1 MNAAYVIIALPL
13 VGTLVLLFG
22 GRRTGDPLSGWI
34 ATIMAAGS
42 FVATVVVW
50 ASMLGRSANNRTVDK
65 NIFTWIPVDTFH
77 VNFGLQLDPLSI
89 TWCLFVTGVGG
100 LITLYSIGYMHG
112 DSSFGRFF
120 FYMNLF
126 LFSMIVLV
134 LADNYFFTFLGWE
147 GVGFCSYGLV
157 GFWFERDSA
166 AVAAKKAFV
175 TNRIGDFGFMIALFL
190 MFGHFHSFTYSSVLA
205 PLSSGS
211 ATLTNELATALG
223 LLLFLG
229 AVGKSAQIPLY
240 MWLPD
245 AMEGPTPVS
254 ALIHA
259 ATMVTA
265 GVYLMAR
272 SAPIIHFSSS
282 TQWTV
287 AIIGAATALFAAS
300 IACAQDDIK
309 RVLAY
314 STISQ
319 LGYMF
324 LAEGSGDYEAGIYH
338 TVMHAFF
345 KACLFLAAGTVI
357 HALHDEQ
364 NMKRMGGL
372 WKYLPVTR
380 WAFLS
385 GFLALAAIPPFD
397 GFWSKDQVLAAAWH
411 KSVGLW
417 IVGVITAGL
426 TAYYMSRQVMLVFSG
441 QSRWVEHN
449 NAHGAAGTVGAAHGA
464 AHDAAGTVGAAGTA
478 GVAGTVG
485 AAGTAGTAGTVGVAG
500 AAHGA
505 AGAAHEGGWAQPHES
520 PWVMGAPVVILGVLS
535 AIGWLINAPFGG
547 LDFLDKWLAPVF
559 PSTIAT
565 PYTVATGTKWTI
577 GLVATAVAITG
588 LIAGLRVWE
597 RSPFQPKLEPAVL
610 EHGWYID
617 EGVAHTVSGPL
628 AGLASA
634 FSFGVDIGFVDAT
647 INGLARLTAGTG
659 RQLRRVQTGYVR
671 NYALGIGIGAAIILF
686 YVATRVGS

>member
-1 MNAAYVIIALPL
+1 VNAAYVIVALPL
-13 VGTLVLLFG
+13 VGALVLLFG

-34 ATIMAAGS
+34 ATIMAGGS

-50 ASMLGRSANNRTVDK
+50 AALLGRTADNRTVDK
-65 NIFTWIPVDTFH
+65 NIFTWIPVDTLH
-77 VNFGLQLDPLSI
+77 VNFGLQLDPLSV

-100 LITLYSIGYMHG
+100 LITLYSIGYMRG

-134 LADNYFFTFLGWE
+134 LADNYLFTFLGWE

-175 TNRIGDFGFMIALFL
+175 VNRMGDVGFMIALFL
-190 MFGHFHSFTYSSVLA
+190 MFGHFHSFNYSAVLA
-205 PLSSGS
+205 PLSAGH

-272 SAPIIHFSSS
+272 SAPIVHFSSS
-282 TQWTV
+282 TQWTI
-287 AIIGAATALFAAS
+287 AIIGVATALFAAS

-345 KACLFLAAGTVI
+345 KACLFLAAGSVI

-372 WKYLPVTR
+372 WRYLPVTR
-380 WAFLS
+380 WAFLA

-397 GFWSKDQVLAAAWH
+397 GFWSKDDVLQAAWH
-411 KSVGLW
+411 KSPGLW
-417 IVGVITAGL
+417 VVGVITAGL

-449 NAHGAAGTVGAAHGA
+449 DAHGAAGT
-464 AHDAAGTVGAAGTA
+464 
-478 GVAGTVG
+478 
-485 AAGTAGTAGTVGVAG
+485 
-500 AAHGA
+500 
-505 AGAAHEGGWAQPHES
+505 PHES
-520 PWVMGAPVVILGVLS
+520 PWVMGLPVVVLGILSTV
-535 AIGWLINAPFGG
+535 GWLINAPFGG
-547 LDFLDKWLAPVF
+547 LDYLNKWLAPVF
-559 PSTIAT
+559 PAT
-565 PYTVATGTKWTI
+565 VVTPFTVATGTKWAIGAVATGVAVI
-577 GLVATAVAITG
+577 GLIT
-588 LIAGLRVWE
+588 GLRVWQ

-628 AGLASA
+628 TGLASA

-647 INGLARLTAGTG
+647 INGVARLTAGTG
-659 RQLRRVQTGYVR
+659 RQLRRLQTGYVR
-671 NYALGIGIGAAIILF
+671 NYALGIGIGAAVILF
-686 YVATRVGS
+686 YVATRAGS

>member
-1 MNAAYVIIALPL
+1 
-13 VGTLVLLFG
+13 
-22 GRRTGDPLSGWI
+22 
-34 ATIMAAGS
+34 
-42 FVATVVVW
+42 VVVW
-50 ASMLGRSANNRTVDK
+50 AALLGRSSDHRTVHK
-65 NIFTWIPVDTFH
+65 NIFTWIPVDNLH
-77 VNFGLQLDPLSI
+77 ANFALQLDPLSI

-100 LITLYSIGYMHG
+100 LITLYSIGYMRG

-134 LADNYFFTFLGWE
+134 LADNFLFSFLGWE

-175 TNRIGDFGFMIALFL
+175 TNRIGDVGFMIALFL
-190 MFGHFHSFTYSSVLA
+190 MFGHFHSFNYSVVLA
-205 PLSSGS
+205 PLASGS
-211 ATLTNELATALG
+211 AHLTSELATALG

-265 GVYLMAR
+265 GVYLIAR
-272 SAPIIHFSSS
+272 SAPIIHFSSA

-287 AIIGAATALFAAS
+287 AIIGAATALFAAT
-300 IACAQDDIK
+300 IACAQDDIT

-345 KACLFLAAGTVI
+345 KACLFLGAGAII

-364 NMKRMGGL
+364 DMKRMGGL

-380 WAFLS
+380 WAFLA
-385 GFLALAAIPPFD
+385 GYLALAAIPPFD

-411 KSVGLW
+411 KSPGLW
-417 IVGVITAGL
+417 AVGVVTAGL
-426 TAYYMSRQVMLVFSG
+426 TAYYMSRQVVLVFSG
-441 QSRWVEHN
+441 QSRWIEHN
-449 NAHGAAGTVGAAHGA
+449 DAHGAAGTAGAVLGAEAAH
-464 AHDAAGTVGAAGTA
+464 TA
-478 GVAGTVG
+478 GPAGG
-485 AAGTAGTAGTVGVAG
+485 AQPAGSW
-500 AAHGA
+500 H
-505 AGAAHEGGWAQPHES
+505 PHES
-520 PWVMGAPVVILGVLS
+520 PWVMGVPVVILGVLS
-535 AIGWLINAPFGG
+535 TIGWLINAPFGG

-559 PSTIAT
+559 PSTVAT
-565 PYTVATGTKWTI
+565 PFTVATGTKWTI
-577 GLVATAVAITG
+577 GLVATGFAIIG
-588 LIAGLRVWE
+588 LVAGLRLWQ
-597 RSPFQPKLEPAVL
+597 RSPYQPRLEPAVL

-628 AGLASA
+628 TGLANA
-634 FSFGVDIGFVDAT
+634 FSFAVDLGVVDAT
-647 INGLARLTAGTG
+647 INGVARLTAQTG

-671 NYALGIGIGAAIILF
+671 NYALGIGIGAAVILF